1 VLYAFKV
8 HSQIPMSTTWVFVGL
23 LAGREIGMAI
33 RGTNQGNMRTALQLM
48 GKDLIFVT
56 IGLIVSLA
64 LAIAVNDD
72 LLPF

>member
-1 VLYAFKV
+1 
-8 HSQIPMSTTWVFVGL
+8 
-23 LAGREIGMAI
+23 MAI
-33 RGTNQGNMRTALQLM
+33 RGTNQGTVRTALKLM

-64 LAIAVNDD
+64 LAIAVNGD